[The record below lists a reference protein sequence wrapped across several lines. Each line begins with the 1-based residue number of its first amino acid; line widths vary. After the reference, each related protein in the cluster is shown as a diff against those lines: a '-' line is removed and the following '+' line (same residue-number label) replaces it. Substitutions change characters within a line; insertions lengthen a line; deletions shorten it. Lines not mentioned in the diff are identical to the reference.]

1 MSDQEDA
8 MPGASAPVECTWMD
22 WLRRNKL
29 DSLIDPGSEQNT
41 IFAKLAWEPNAGDR
55 LAAWSLYT
63 EMRTRITSQPLEFRS
78 GDESSALS
86 SVYSLFEI
94 SRNLINAHPQC
105 THFAALTV
113 HVLNVKVRPFTAYW
127 HKLSLSGALSAADV
141 RFQFRHQLR
150 ELQRV
155 LRVFSVLLGL
165 LAEDL
170 PALADALRSEPAAP
184 PDTDAAHWTS
194 LPFGIKASPADP
206 TFSALNQAEQN
217 EVQARRQRYHPD
229 TAADSAGRNAV
240 GLAVS
245 GGGIRSATFALGVVQ
260 TLARK
265 GILRDVDFL
274 STVSGGGYLGG
285 FISAF
290 LDDADD
296 RVTLAPAAS
305 ALPFGDGREPESRAA
320 RHLRNHSKYLSEG
333 GLGTVAR
340 LAWQLMFGIFISVL
354 LTSPFLAAAVA
365 LAFQFKDRFTPT
377 ATQLFERDLGTTVLL
392 AVFAV
397 AAIVLPIT
405 QSYCHNGR
413 FKHNA
418 ERICI
423 ALALLVLGLL
433 LSRAL
438 PPAFAALAPHAHD
451 ILLATLL
458 FPFVAGGIA
467 LACKPGAKTRRLSL
481 ASLVL
486 TGPLVAF
493 GAFLWL
499 CTIFVLPPQAQIT
512 PVYEFGLAAL
522 LYTSFFININF
533 TSLHGFYR
541 QRLARTYLTRASA
554 TPAGVTPRE
563 QVLLSEMHAN
573 HKSPYHLVSAALNI
587 PSCKNPDL
595 LGRRT
600 DFFMFSKH
608 YCGSPITGIHP
619 TTDWEAADPHL
630 DLATAIAISGAAAA
644 PNMGTLSS
652 TNFRFLL
659 AIFNIRLGYWARRP
673 SPARDSWFGRVL
685 KRLPPVGWYYFL
697 RELAGN
703 FNEHGAYLNLSD
715 GGHIENLGI
724 YELLRRRCKFIIAI
738 DGEADPE
745 LSFGGLIRLTQLA
758 KVDLGV
764 DIEPDLSDLRLNAGG
779 HGHAHFGLSRI
790 DYADSGEHGF
800 LLYIKSSLSG
810 NESEFLNLYRAQ
822 NPDFPHQST
831 AQQLF
836 GEIQFEAY
844 RSLGQHIGEDLFR
857 SDLVDD
863 WQRALGA
870 TIWFRRL
877 ARHLL

>member
-1 MSDQEDA
+1 
-8 MPGASAPVECTWMD
+8 MPCAGAPAECTWMD
-22 WLRRNKL
+22 WLRRCNV
-29 DSLIDPGSEQNT
+29 DSLVDPASEQAT
-41 IFAKLAWEPNAGDR
+41 IFAKLAWAPNAGDR

-63 EMRTRITSQPLEFRS
+63 EMRTRIASQTLEFQS

-86 SVYSLFEI
+86 SVYKLFEI
-94 SRNLINAHPQC
+94 SRNLIKAHPQC

-113 HVLNVKVRPFTAYW
+113 YVLNVKVRPFTAYW
-127 HKLSLSGALSAADV
+127 HKISLSGTLSAADV
-141 RFQFRHQLR
+141 RYQFRHQLR
-150 ELQRV
+150 ELQRA

-170 PALADALRSEPAAP
+170 PVLANALRSESSAP
-184 PDTDAAHWTS
+184 PNSDAAHWAS
-194 LPFGIKASPADP
+194 LPFGIKASPDDP
-206 TFSALNQAEQN
+206 TFSALNRAEQN
-217 EVQARRQRYHPD
+217 EVQARRERYRPD
-229 TAADSAGRNAV
+229 TAAARAGSDAV

-245 GGGIRSATFALGVVQ
+245 GGGIRSATFALGVVE

-296 RVTLAPAAS
+296 GVTLAPAAG
-305 ALPFGDGREPESRAA
+305 ALPFGHGREPESRAV
-320 RHLRNHSKYLSEG
+320 RYLRNHSKYLSEG
-333 GLGTVAR
+333 GLGTAAL
-340 LAWQLMFGIFISVL
+340 LAWQLMFGVFISVL
-354 LTSPFLAAAVA
+354 LTSPFLAAAIVI
-365 LAFQFKDRFTPT
+365 AFQFKERFTPT
-377 ATQLFERDLGTTVLL
+377 TAQLFERDLGSTVLL
-392 AVFAV
+392 VIFAG
-397 AAIVLPIT
+397 AAIALPIT
-405 QSYCHNGR
+405 QSYCRNGS
-413 FKHNA
+413 FKQNT

-423 ALALLVLGLL
+423 TMALLVLGLL
-433 LSRAL
+433 LSRSL
-438 PPAFAALAPHAHD
+438 PPALAAVAPHARV

-467 LACKPGAKTRRLSL
+467 LVCKPGTKMRRLSL

-499 CTIFVLPPQAQIT
+499 CTIFVLPAQAQIM
-512 PVYEFGLAAL
+512 PVYVFALVAL

-541 QRLARTYLTRASA
+541 QRLARTYLTRASG
-554 TPAGVTPRE
+554 TPASVTPRE
-563 QVLLSEMHAN
+563 QVRLSEMHVH

-600 DFFMFSKH
+600 DFFVFSKH
-608 YCGSPITGIHP
+608 FCGSPITGMHR

-644 PNMGTLSS
+644 PNMGTFSS

-659 AIFNIRLGYWARRP
+659 AMFNIRLGYWARRP
-673 SPARDSWFGRVL
+673 RPACASRLYRVL
-685 KRLPPVGWYYFL
+685 RRLPPVGWYYFL

-703 FNEHGAYLNLSD
+703 FDERAAYLNLSD

-764 DIEPDLSDLRLNAGG
+764 NIEPDLSDLRLNAGG

-790 DYADSGEHGF
+790 DYAVSGEHGF

-831 AQQLF
+831 TQQLF

-857 SDLVDD
+857 GDLVDD
-863 WQRALGA
+863 WQSELSVQV
-870 TIWFRRL
+870 WFMRL

>member
-1 MSDQEDA
+1 MSDQKDTL
-8 MPGASAPVECTWMD
+8 PSASAPAECTWMD
-22 WLRRNKL
+22 WLRRHEL
-29 DSLIDPGSEQNT
+29 ESLVDPDCEQAT
-41 IFAKLAWEPNAGDR
+41 VFAKLAWAPNAGDR

-63 EMRTRITSQPLEFRS
+63 EMRTRITSQTLEFRS
-78 GDESSALS
+78 GDENSALA
-86 SVYSLFEI
+86 SVYKLFEI

-105 THFAALTV
+105 THFAAITV
-113 HVLNVKVRPFTAYW
+113 YVLNAKVRPFTAYW
-127 HKLSLSGALSAADV
+127 HKISLSGALSAADV
-141 RFQFRHQLR
+141 RYQFRHQLR
-150 ELQRV
+150 ELQHV
-155 LRVFSVLLGL
+155 LRLFSVLLGL

-170 PALADALRSEPAAP
+170 PPLAYSLRNEPAAP
-184 PDTDAAHWTS
+184 RDADAAHWAS
-194 LPFGIKASPADP
+194 LSFGIKANANDS
-206 TFSALNQAEQN
+206 TFRALNRAEQN
-217 EVQARRQRYHPD
+217 EVQARRARYRPD
-229 TAADSAGRNAV
+229 TAADSVGCNAV

-245 GGGIRSATFALGVVQ
+245 GGGIRSATFALGVIQ

-290 LDDADD
+290 LDDPDD
-296 RVTLAPAAS
+296 GVTLSPAAG
-305 ALPFGDGREPESRAA
+305 ALPFGDGREPESPAVRY
-320 RHLRNHSKYLSEG
+320 LRNHSKYLSEG
-333 GLGTVAR
+333 GLGTIAL
-340 LAWQLMFGIFISVL
+340 LAWQLIFGVFISVL

-365 LAFQFKDRFTPT
+365 LAFHFKDRFTAT
-377 ATQLFERDLGTTVLL
+377 ANQLFQRDLGTTVLL
-392 AVFAV
+392 AVFAGV
-397 AAIVLPIT
+397 AIILPIT
-405 QSYCHNGR
+405 QSYCRNGR
-413 FKHNA
+413 FKQTV

-423 ALALLVLGLL
+423 IMALLVLGLL

-438 PPAFAALAPHAHD
+438 PPAFAAMAPHARL
-451 ILLATLL
+451 ILLTTLL

-467 LACKPGAKTRRLSL
+467 LSRKPGAKTRRLL
-481 ASLVL
+481 LGSLVL
-486 TGPLVAF
+486 TGPLISF

-499 CTIFVLPPQAQIT
+499 CTIFVLPPQAEIT
-512 PVYEFGLAAL
+512 PVYIFGVVAL
-522 LYTSFFININF
+522 LYTSIFININF

-541 QRLARTYLTRASA
+541 HRLARTYLTRASA

-563 QVLLSEMHAN
+563 QVLLSEMHTN

-587 PSCKNPDL
+587 PSCKDPNL

-600 DFFMFSKH
+600 DFFTFSKH
-608 YCGSPITGIHP
+608 FCGSPIIGMHR
-619 TTDWEAADPHL
+619 TTEWEAADPHL

-652 TNFRFLL
+652 ANFRFLL
-659 AIFNIRLGYWARRP
+659 AIFNIRLGYWAHRP
-673 SPARDSWFGRVL
+673 SPAHAGRLGRAL

-703 FNEHGAYLNLSD
+703 FDEHGAYLNLSD

-738 DGEADPE
+738 DGEADPQ

-764 DIEPDLSDLRLNAGG
+764 DIEPDLSDMRLNAGG
-779 HGHAHFGLSRI
+779 HGLAHFGLSRI

-800 LLYIKSSLSG
+800 MLYIKSSLSG

-857 SDLVDD
+857 GDLVDN
-863 WQRALGA
+863 WHSALGA
-870 TIWFRRL
+870 HVWFKRL